1 MHRLPRHLRHRP
13 LAIACGLAAAA
24 LTFPVHAQSTSPAL
38 EEVLVTGT
46 HIKGLDLKG
55 AVQAIQINRDDIL
68 ESGAESIGEL
78 MQDLTVTGG
87 GTGTFSTSTAG
98 ALSGDTPVGASSV
111 SLRGLGTGSTLTL
124 INGRRASVSAFA
136 NGQASF
142 IDINSIPA
150 AAIERIEI
158 LPNGASA
165 TYGADAVAGVVN
177 YVLRR
182 DFQGVEVSGS
192 YGDSWESTDD
202 SRRNLNFLAGAG
214 NERHHVMA
222 LVDYYDRS
230 ATFARDRAVSR
241 DSVRP
246 SQQGFH
252 PSFNDLFFMFFD
264 QTEEPGDG
272 GCAAE
277 DFGSG
282 NLGEFCEVNNNRFVS
297 VLDEYESIGGMLTYE
312 FTPRDGFRWFNEA
325 IYQKTDS
332 NGTSSPANFSRAPI
346 DPESPLWPQALVED
360 MVEEGSFEGLEEFSD
375 FYGFPIFAWGKFPEP
390 RAVNVESETL
400 RLVSGIEM
408 DLSAG
413 WQLESALTYGR
424 NESTQRGISGLVVS
438 EAFYDANLGNLCTDG
453 SRVERWNVNLV
464 RPSASFIGDTCE
476 DQGKTTLW
484 YNPFGGQTQQAD
496 GIDEAIRTTAER
508 NGKSELFALDAV
520 ASGPVFD
527 FNGRP
532 VQLAVGGEWRREEVR
547 DTPAGVAVATTFNP
561 EPILGFSSTSAD
573 AERDQWALF
582 AEFYIPLT
590 DTLDLQLAGRYDD
603 YDSFGSDFN
612 PKVSLR
618 YQPLESLVFRGN
630 YSTSFRAPS
639 LAQVGAG
646 TLLSSYT
653 VDCRETP
660 GACGGDAGAS
670 GESLLSEDVSND
682 DLQPEEADTWGLG
695 MLITPT
701 DNIDITFDY
710 WNISYENVIGID
722 EDDFIRRAL
731 AGEFA
736 VVGEGELATGAPG
749 LEVVNGFVVD
759 AHFQLTNLGFE
770 DVQGVDLTYTQ
781 ILDAGP
787 GTLTLTADI
796 TYLLEFERQ
805 ASDASPVIDEAGDF
819 RYPELLANARL
830 RYRVDAWRV
839 SLGVRHTDGYRD
851 DPAPRTL
858 AAVGLPAD
866 ARVDVPSWTVWDMS
880 LGYDFNDA
888 SNLSLSV
895 RNLFDREP
903 PRVLGLSSNVD
914 YINHDAMGRFLTLR
928 YTHSF

>member
-1 MHRLPRHLRHRP
+1 M
-13 LAIACGLAAAA
+13 
-24 LTFPVHAQSTSPAL
+24 
-38 EEVLVTGT
+38 
-46 HIKGLDLKG
+46 
-55 AVQAIQINRDDIL
+55 
-68 ESGAESIGEL
+68 
-78 MQDLTVTGG
+78 
-87 GTGTFSTSTAG
+87 
-98 ALSGDTPVGASSV
+98 
-111 SLRGLGTGSTLTL
+111 
-124 INGRRASVSAFA
+124 
-136 NGQASF
+136 
-142 IDINSIPA
+142 
-150 AAIERIEI
+150 
-158 LPNGASA
+158 
-165 TYGADAVAGVVN
+165 
-177 YVLRR
+177 
-182 DFQGVEVSGS
+182 
-192 YGDSWESTDD
+192 
-202 SRRNLNFLAGAG
+202 
-214 NERHHVMA
+214 
-222 LVDYYDRS
+222 
-230 ATFARDRAVSR
+230 
-241 DSVRP
+241 
-246 SQQGFH
+246 
-252 PSFNDLFFMFFD
+252 FFTFFD

-282 NLGEFCEVNNNRFVS
+282 NLGEFCEVDNNRFVS

-332 NGTSSPANFSRAPI
+332 NGTSSPANFSRTPI
-346 DPESPLWPQALVED
+346 DPESPLWPEALVED
-360 MVEEGSFEGLEEFSD
+360 MVEEGSFEGLEQFSD

-408 DLSAG
+408 DLNAG

-424 NESTQRGISGLVVS
+424 NESTQRGISGLVVA

-453 SRVERWNVNLV
+453 SRVERWDVNLV
-464 RPSASFIGDTCE
+464 RPSASFVGNTCE
-476 DQGKTTLW
+476 EQGKTTLW

-527 FNGRP
+527 FNGRT

-561 EPILGFSSTSAD
+561 EPVLGFSSTSAD

-590 DTLDLQLAGRYDD
+590 DNLDLQLAGRYDD

-660 GACGGDAGAS
+660 AACAGDAAAS
-670 GESLLSEDVSND
+670 GEALLSEDVSND
-682 DLQPEEADTWGLG
+682 DLNPEEADTWGAG

-701 DNIDITFDY
+701 NDIDITLDY

-731 AGEFA
+731 NGEFA
-736 VVGEGELATGAPG
+736 VVGGGELATGTPG

-781 ILDAGP
+781 VLDAGP
-787 GTLTLTADI
+787 GTLTFTADI

-805 ASDASPVIDEAGDF
+805 ASSASPVIDEAGDF
-819 RYPELLANARL
+819 RFPELLANARL
-830 RYRVDAWRV
+830 RYSIDAWRA

-851 DPAPRTL
+851 DPTPRTL
-858 AAVGLPAD
+858 EAVGLPAD
-866 ARVDVPSWTVWDMS
+866 AQVDVPSWTVWDMS
-880 LGYDFNDA
+880 VGYDFSDA

-903 PRVLGLSSNVD
+903 PTVLGLSSNVD